1 MKKIFLLFIYFSM
14 FYVISND
21 AIAQS
26 PFEEFTQKL
35 DEQSAYQDTQIQES
49 NARLYKLQQEL
60 SERRQ
65 VLVKKKEEI
74 IKKQLEYEKQFRK
87 RMQEIY
93 PYIAM
98 IPVGVDYHYIEKSYD
113 DEEFVIDGDEY
124 KAFGYCFDIK
134 KGDPVIFV
142 VDEPGSLCITAQILN
157 LRTMRGC
164 SIFCR

>member
-1 MKKIFLLFIYFSM
+1 MKKIYLAIALSFLSLSLGY
-14 FYVISND
+14 N
-21 AIAQS
+21 ATAQS

-74 IKKQLEYEKQFRK
+74 IKKQLEYEKRFRK

-124 KAFGYCFDIK
+124 KAFGYCFDMK

>member
-26 PFEEFTQKL
+26 PFEEFGNTIMQKL

-49 NARLYKLQQEL
+49 NVRLYKLQQEL
-60 SERRQ
+60 SEQRQ
-65 VLVKKKEEI
+65 DI
-74 IKKQLEYEKQFRK
+74 IKKQLEYEKQFRE
-87 RMQEIY
+87 RMHEIY

-98 IPVGVDYHYIEKSYD
+98 IPVGVDYHYVGKSYD
-113 DEEFVIDGDEY
+113 DREFKIDWREY
-124 KAFGYCFDIK
+124 EATGYCFDMRR
-134 KGDPVIFV
+134 GDPVIFV
-142 VDEPGSLCITAQILN
+142 DSKPDLCTSAQILN

-164 SIFCR
+164 RVWCK